1 LIIDLMIIDYWQINV
16 RIRIYYLKRL
26 IMDSFWVKIGVLIA
40 VCVGL
45 VVLVKH
51 VKPPKT
57 EEMPNFYE
65 VTKQRD
71 QKLRAEPVAVAPAKQ
86 EPQAQPQAQQQPT
99 EQQQPAVQEAAPQ
112 AAAEPQAPAF
122 KELSEYE
129 NIEAEKIFNEA
140 VQFSHIGHLP
150 GPGYKTMVDA
160 CRQLIE
166 RFPGSEYAW
175 KAKRM
180 LKDMPEQYR
189 ERYHITKDEI
199 DLGNFK

>member
-1 LIIDLMIIDYWQINV
+1 
-16 RIRIYYLKRL
+16 
-26 IMDSFWVKIGVLIA
+26 MDSFWVKIGILIA

-51 VKPPKT
+51 VKAPKIGMDT
-57 EEMPNFYE
+57 PNFYE
-65 VTKQRD
+65 VTQERD
-71 QKLRAEPVAVAPAKQ
+71 KKLRAEPVPVEPAKTEAQ
-86 EPQAQPQAQQQPT
+86 APAQPQSQQQPA
-99 EQQQPAVQEAAPQ
+99 EQPQQPAVQEAAPQ
-112 AAAEPQAPAF
+112 VAAEPQTPAF
-122 KELSEYE
+122 KELSEE
-129 NIEAEKIFNEA
+129 DSIEAEKIFNQA

-150 GPGYKTMVDA
+150 GPGYKTMVDG
-160 CRQLIE
+160 CRELIQ

-189 ERYHITKDEI
+189 ERYHITPEEI